1 METMQ
6 LDDTELRE
14 TAKQLYESYSTVLS
28 ESKLASILQDALGD
42 FAPVLDFQIR
52 RTEDH
57 QQLGD
62 GLLPKRSHH
71 QG

>member
-42 FAPVLDFQIR
+42 FAPCSIPNTPHGR
-52 RTEDH
+52 PSTTW
-57 QQLGD
+57 
-62 GLLPKRSHH
+62 
-71 QG
+71 